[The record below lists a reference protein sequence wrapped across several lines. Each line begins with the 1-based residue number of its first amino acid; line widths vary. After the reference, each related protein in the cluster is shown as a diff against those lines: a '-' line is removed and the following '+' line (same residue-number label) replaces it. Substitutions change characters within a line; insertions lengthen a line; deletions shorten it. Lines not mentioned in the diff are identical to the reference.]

1 MSIASSA
8 PHRAGSV
15 ASVGASASGLS
26 VYYSYLHDGTLSPLA
41 GTGEMVSPFW
51 AKRRELGLH
60 GARGKE
66 IIKLRALLHSVV
78 VDWFELTVSEKSRN
92 VLKTIKLS
100 SRRLRWLRAHCLQQF
115 AGYVQKRRR
124 SRRLQRLGESAARR
138 AAQRL
143 LQVSLSLSLNVC
155 LSFSLSRARASA
167 REHARTKHTCVL
179 IHHVYI
185 YVDIHVCTHA
195 NGYVCTEHGTAE
207 LHGRGHGH
215 ARIDACTYCIH
226 MHIVCPIEACTYHM
240 HIHVICMRSGASRA
254 WSRPCANRSRIT

>member
-143 LQVSLSLSLNVC
+143 LQVSLSLSLSECV
-155 LSFSLSRARASA
+155 SFVLSLSRARIRA
-167 REHARTKHTCVL
+167 RAHAHKA
-179 IHHVYI
+179 
-185 YVDIHVCTHA
+185 HVCIDTSRTYMWIYMYAHMQMDMCVQSMGQRSFTGVVMA
-195 NGYVCTEHGTAE
+195 MRESTRVHIAYICTLYVQSKRAHTTCIFTLYVCAAE
-207 LHGRGHGH
+207 LHGRGQGH
-215 ARIDACTYCIH
+215 APID
-226 MHIVCPIEACTYHM
+226 
-240 HIHVICMRSGASRA
+240 RG
-254 WSRPCANRSRIT
+254 